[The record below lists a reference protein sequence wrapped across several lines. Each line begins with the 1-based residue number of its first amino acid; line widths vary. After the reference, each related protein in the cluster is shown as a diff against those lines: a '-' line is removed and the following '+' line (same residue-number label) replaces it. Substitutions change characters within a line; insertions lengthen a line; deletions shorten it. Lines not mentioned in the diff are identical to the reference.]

1 MKFSVADLLDQL
13 SYDQPVP
20 KSTLAK
26 ILKLTNKADKERLDL
41 ALDGLSK
48 LGLLSRQDDD
58 GVVRD
63 RCEDLFDARLRCS
76 SKGFCFAIRD
86 DGGDDIYIRDH
97 QLNHAWNGDRVLV
110 RVTREGGRRRSPEG
124 GVQCILERST
134 QSLLAQVERQQDR
147 MVAAPLDDRMLTS
160 IELPADAEEHL
171 PDEEATTV
179 VEVKIDRYPV
189 AQLPAQGHVARPL
202 PLNAGPAADRNLL
215 LTKAGLHER
224 PAAPRGSVKSPA
236 SKGRTD
242 LSEQPSLL
250 LSGWQLS
257 DAPPLPAVHVEAR
270 DGGSRLWLHAPSVA
284 ERFGQGNS
292 LDLWIRER
300 AEAICLGE
308 EWQPLLTPAI
318 TKACCFKAGEAS
330 DAITVRLDIDADGN
344 LADWEFMLS
353 TIRPVADISAIQLRA
368 LAERKPKSRSIPAAL
383 KSIKDQLGQLE
394 TLLFCADCLMAKE
407 RADGSVALDLRPPQ
421 MEALGD
427 LRWADPSGQAHRWGD
442 VIDRTDP
449 NSILQPL
456 LRAADRAWGQHR
468 AELQLPGISRISS
481 EPDPTVLTDVAKT
494 AVALDLP
501 LELDDDGSPTAQE
514 LITVFAESDQRRVL
528 EQQLSHALAHPQFQA
543 EIKPQE
549 PTEDGNPTD
558 SEAAPAPWCCASLS
572 YAHLANQQVIQMLLS
587 DGKDRPNVRQKERL
601 NLGRRGCAENLHWA
615 LFTGAQEEKLVSI
628 VNHRLVQRLN
638 SRRRQVLELLRDLQ
652 AMVQARSAEPLVG
665 QDAEGRVSGVQ
676 SYGFFVEVGET
687 RVEGLVHVS
696 SLNDDWYEYR
706 SRQNRLVGRKNRR
719 VYQLGDPVRVRVI
732 KVDVLRNQIDLEV
745 IPEPA
750 ADRDDSSAD
759 SDATESEVKPMA
771 VTLSNV

>member
-494 AVALDLP
+494 AIALDLP

>member
-26 ILKLTNKADKERLDL
+26 ILKLTNKADRERLDL

-494 AVALDLP
+494 AIALDLP

-528 EQQLSHALAHPQFQA
+528 EQQLSHALAQPQFQA

-750 ADRDDSSAD
+750 AERNDSSAD

>member
-750 ADRDDSSAD
+750 AERDDSSAD

>member
-750 ADRDDSSAD
+750 AERNDSSAD

>member
-26 ILKLTNKADKERLDL
+26 ILKLTNKADRERLDL

-427 LRWADPSGQAHRWGD
+427 LRWADPSGQAHRWVD

-468 AELQLPGISRISS
+468 TELQLPGISRISS